1 MTRRRRETTAL
12 AVLLALAAG
21 ACQRTPPPREYPV
34 VGQII
39 RIDRTTNH
47 VTIRHEDIKGFM
59 PGMTMPFPVKDPGLL
74 EGREPGDLIEAT
86 LLVQDTSAWIG
97 SLRKTGHQ
105 ALPAA
110 GDLPAPGLAP
120 GDRVPDQA
128 FTDQDGAPLALDW
141 LDGHVAVVT
150 FIYTRCPLPDFCPA
164 IDSRFAQLQAMIEGG
179 GGARRAGSAGGA
191 AGSLANVRLLSVTI
205 DPVYDTPA
213 VLKAHAAKR
222 GADPAIW
229 RFATTGADRLPAF
242 GRQFGLDV
250 RQAGSA
256 PADIE
261 HNLRTIVLGRDRR
274 IVEMLTGA
282 SWSATAL
289 AARLRTVAGA

>member
-1 MTRRRRETTAL
+1 MTRRRRERAGL

-74 EGREPGDLIEAT
+74 EGREPGDLVEAT

-110 GDLPAPGLAP
+110 SDLPAPGLAP
-120 GDRVPDQA
+120 GDHVPDQA
-128 FTDQDGAPLALDW
+128 LTDQDAAPLGLDW
-141 LDGHVAVVT
+141 LDGHVSVVT

-164 IDSRFAQLQAMIEGG
+164 IDSRFAQLQEVIM
-179 GGARRAGSAGGA
+179 GAAGSAG
-191 AGSLANVRLLSVTI
+191 SRSPLADVRLLSVTI
-205 DPVYDTPA
+205 DPAYDTPA

-222 GADPAIW
+222 GANPAIW

-250 RQAGSA
+250 RQTGSA

-282 SWSATAL
+282 SWSATEL

>member
-1 MTRRRRETTAL
+1 MTRRPREAASV

-39 RIDRTTNH
+39 RIDRATNH

-59 PGMTMPFPVKDPGLL
+59 PGMTMPFPVKDAALL
-74 EGREPGDLIEAT
+74 DGREPGDLIEAT

-110 GDLPAPGLAP
+110 SELPAPGLAP

-128 FTDQDGAPLALDW
+128 FTDQDGAPMGLDW

-164 IDSRFAQLQAMIEGG
+164 IDSRFAQLQAGIKADGSGG
-179 GGARRAGSAGGA
+179 PLAG
-191 AGSLANVRLLSVTI
+191 VRLLSVTI
-205 DPVYDTPA
+205 DPAFDTPA
-213 VLKAHAAKR
+213 VLKAHAARR

-250 RQAGSA
+250 RQTGSA

-282 SWSATAL
+282 SWSATEL

>member
-1 MTRRRRETTAL
+1 MSRRRRDAAGL
-12 AVLLALAAG
+12 VLLLALALG
-21 ACQRTPPPREYPV
+21 ACRRTPPPREYQV
-34 VGQII
+34 IGQIV
-39 RIDRTTNH
+39 RIDRATNH

-59 PGMTMPFPVKDPGLL
+59 PAMTMPFPVRDANLL
-74 EGREPGDLIEAT
+74 AGREPGDLVEAT
-86 LLVQDTSAWIG
+86 LLVQDTAAWIG
-97 SLRKTGHQ
+97 SLRKTGHA
-105 ALPAA
+105 ALPEA
-110 GDLPAPGLAP
+110 GEAPVPGLAP
-120 GDRVPDQA
+120 GDHVPDQT
-128 FTDQDGAPLALDW
+128 FTDQDGAPLGLDW

-150 FIYTRCPLPDFCPA
+150 FVYTRCPLPDFCPA
-164 IDSRFAQLQAMIEGG
+164 IDSRFAQLQGLIESSGDSGG
-179 GGARRAGSAGGA
+179 SG
-191 AGSLANVRLLSVTI
+191 GSLADVRLLSVTI
-205 DPVYDTPA
+205 DPAYDTPA

-229 RFATTGADRLPAF
+229 RFATTGVEQLPAF

-250 RQAGSA
+250 RRAGSG

-282 SWSATAL
+282 SWNATEL

>member
-39 RIDRTTNH
+39 RIDRTTSH

-179 GGARRAGSAGGA
+179 GGARGAGSAGGA